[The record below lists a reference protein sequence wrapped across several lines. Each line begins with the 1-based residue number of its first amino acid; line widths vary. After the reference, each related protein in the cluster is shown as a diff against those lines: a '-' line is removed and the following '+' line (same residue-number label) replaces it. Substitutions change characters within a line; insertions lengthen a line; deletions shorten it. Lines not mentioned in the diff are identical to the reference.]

1 MDYWIILIVIG
12 LVLILLGVALDVLG
26 DVDGGWHIAAG
37 GGLVLFVSIIMGVSD
52 NVSRREEADK
62 HFRSKYEIASPCS
75 LVNVNSCSGGEC
87 ELVIR
92 CKDGE

>member
-1 MDYWIILIVIG
+1 MDYWITLMVIG
-12 LVLILLGVALDVLG
+12 LFLVLCGVAMDVLG
-26 DVDGGWHIAAG
+26 DVNGGWHIAAG
-37 GGLVLFVSIIMGVSD
+37 GGLVLFVSILVGVSD
-52 NVSRREEADK
+52 QSSRWELADK
-62 HFRSKYEIASPCS
+62 HFRSKYEIASPCR